1 MRLGEELMR
10 LGVQQSASDGPAGS
24 EASWG
29 GYRREAAYGKHKE
42 QRRMEGRD
50 KRLLNAISSVNE
62 SYVCESSNFSSGM
75 ERGIPDCDLWGNSE
89 GRYGGSCAPSDW

>member
-1 MRLGEELMR
+1 
-10 LGVQQSASDGPAGS
+10 
-24 EASWG
+24 
-29 GYRREAAYGKHKE
+29 
-42 QRRMEGRD
+42 MEGRD

-75 ERGIPDCDLWGNSE
+75 ARGIPDCDLWGNSE